1 MSENDTTQQVPQDK
15 DTTQSVAADAATES
29 AADGGGIGPAGGALG
44 TATISAGAAASRA
57 TDSDAK
63 PQVSYIWGDAARKNG
78 WWWGTGRRKTAVA
91 RVRIRP
97 GNGELKINKRDLEVY
112 FTEDRDRSDVLAPL
126 RATNTENRMDVHV
139 NVHGGGF
146 MGQAQAIRLGIA
158 RALKVYDCSL
168 EQILRNNN
176 FLTRDARAVERKKP
190 GQSGARKRFQFSK
203 R

>member
-1 MSENDTTQQVPQDK
+1 MGST
-15 DTTQSVAADAATES
+15 
-29 AADGGGIGPAGGALG
+29 
-44 TATISAGAAASRA
+44 TATASADEPRE
-57 TDSDAK
+57 K
-63 PQVSYIWGDAARKNG
+63 PQVEYIWGDAARKNG

-112 FTEDRDRSDVLAPL
+112 FSEDRDRNDVLAPL
-126 RATNTENRMDVHV
+126 QATNTQSRMDVHV
-139 NVHGGGF
+139 NVNGGGY

-168 EQILRNNN
+168 EQTLRDNN

-190 GQSGARKRFQFSK
+190 GQPGARKRFQFSK